1 MITAS
6 LFIDNSHHDKQM
18 EMDYT
23 ASYDSLTKGMTAGV
37 ILLFIVI
44 GCLPLWP
51 AFANQADQ
59 QPAIVGILIGLL
71 FIAILAG
78 SYIFSTQRYTL
89 SGKDLI
95 IRRVI
100 KDVVIHVEDIT
111 EIRPL
116 DRSEL
121 SGAIRTFAS
130 GGLFGYF
137 GKFYS
142 TSLGHMTWYVTQ
154 RNKVV
159 LIRTS
164 KGSKIIISPDDLRL
178 VEDIQALQRKRY

>member
-1 MITAS
+1 MRADI
-6 LFIDNSHHDKQM
+6 
-18 EMDYT
+18 EYR
-23 ASYDSLTKGMTAGV
+23 ASYDTLTKVLTAGV
-37 ILLFIVI
+37 ILLFTVI
-44 GCLPLWP
+44 ALLPLWP
-51 AFANQADQ
+51 ASANQVNHES
-59 QPAIVGILIGLL
+59 AIVGILVGLL
-71 FIAILAG
+71 FMAILAG

-100 KDVVIHVEDIT
+100 RDVVIHLEDIT

-116 DRSEL
+116 ERSEL

-142 TSLGHMTWYVTQ
+142 TRLGHMTWYVTQ
-154 RNKVV
+154 RNKAI

-164 KGSKIIISPDDLRL
+164 KGSKIIISPDDLHL
-178 VEDIQALQRKRY
+178 VDEVKALQRKDH